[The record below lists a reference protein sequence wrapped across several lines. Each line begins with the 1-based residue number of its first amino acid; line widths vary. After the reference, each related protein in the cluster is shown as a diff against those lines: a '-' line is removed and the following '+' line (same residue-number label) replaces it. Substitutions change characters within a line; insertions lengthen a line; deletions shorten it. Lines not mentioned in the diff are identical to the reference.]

1 MNQMNKKNIYWIKIK
16 DLRLKLI
23 LILWQIFVVCV
34 LVVDQ
39 VKFVESNTKQNGIW
53 ALQQ

>member
-1 MNQMNKKNIYWIKIK
+1 MDI
-16 DLRLKLI
+16 RLKLM
-23 LILWQIFVVCV
+23 LWFKFFYLWWFCV
-34 LVVDQ
+34 WVVDQ